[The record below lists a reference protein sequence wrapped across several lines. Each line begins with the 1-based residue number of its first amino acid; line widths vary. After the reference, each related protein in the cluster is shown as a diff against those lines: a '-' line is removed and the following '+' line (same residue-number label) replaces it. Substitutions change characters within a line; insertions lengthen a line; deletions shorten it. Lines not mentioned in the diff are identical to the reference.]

1 MPPTPTIHQF
11 RPRSLPPVERYD
23 PETLDTLSRRH
34 SELLRELAGIR
45 SRIADGDIATALE
58 HLAAFDMMLRGF
70 IETHEAL
77 LLAPLEKDWGSER
90 YAHERI
96 ALSRVRWRAIAARFA
111 SIAEQLAAVD
121 SGKPAAIAAL
131 DFRFAHAAHDVGDA
145 LREER
150 ASLFLL
156 FLAPHRAPGRP
167 R

>member
-1 MPPTPTIHQF
+1 MPPTTVTQF
-11 RPRSLPPVERYD
+11 KPRLLPRIERYD

-34 SELLRELAGIR
+34 AELLRDLATIR
-45 SRIADGDIATALE
+45 PRISDGDTATALE
-58 HLAAFDMMLRGF
+58 QLAAFDMMLRGF

-77 LLAPLEKDWGSER
+77 LLTPLEQDWGSER

-96 ALSRVRWRAIAARFA
+96 ALRRARWRAIASRFA
-111 SIAEQLAAVD
+111 SVAEQLAAVD
-121 SGKPAAIAAL
+121 CDRPADIAAL

>member
-1 MPPTPTIHQF
+1 MPPTTIHQLKA
-11 RPRSLPPVERYD
+11 RPIPRIERYD

-34 SELLRELAGIR
+34 AELLRDLATIR
-45 SRIADGDIATALE
+45 ARIADGDTATALE
-58 HLAAFDMMLRGF
+58 QLAAFDMMLRGF

-77 LLAPLEKDWGSER
+77 LLAPLEKDWGRER

-96 ALSRVRWRAIAARFA
+96 ALSRARWRAIAARFA
-111 SIAEQLAAVD
+111 QVAEELAAVD
-121 SGKPAAIAAL
+121 CTKPGEVAAL

>member
-1 MPPTPTIHQF
+1 MPPNTITQLKP
-11 RPRSLPPVERYD
+11 RPLPRIERYD

-34 SELLRELAGIR
+34 AELLQEVATIR
-45 SRIADGDIATALE
+45 SRISDGDTATALE
-58 HLAAFDMMLRGF
+58 QLAAFDMMLRGF

-77 LLAPLEKDWGSER
+77 LLSPLEKDWGGEQ

-96 ALSRVRWRAIAARFA
+96 LLSRSRWRAISARFA
-111 SIAEQLAAVD
+111 SIAEELAAVD
-121 SGKPAAIAAL
+121 CASTSEVAAL
-131 DFRFAHAAHDVGDA
+131 DFRFAHAAHELGDA